1 MSTAIKFVVRACDR
15 SYNLGMARGWESKSV
30 ESQMESAKEG
40 NPVAGPQPTD
50 KEKQSQRER
59 QRLLLSRTYVLRQ
72 IESSTNEKYTQ
83 SLRQALSDLD
93 QKIAKLDGQ

>member
-1 MSTAIKFVVRACDR
+1 
-15 SYNLGMARGWESKSV
+15 MARGWESKSV

-40 NPVAGPQPTD
+40 NVVAGAPLTD
-50 KEKQSQRER
+50 KQKESQRER

-83 SLRQALSDLD
+83 SLRQALRDLEE
-93 QKIAKLDGQ
+93 KIAKLDGQ

>member
-1 MSTAIKFVVRACDR
+1 M
-15 SYNLGMARGWESKSV
+15 
-30 ESQMESAKEG
+30 
-40 NPVAGPQPTD
+40 
-50 KEKQSQRER
+50 
-59 QRLLLSRTYVLRQ
+59 LSRTYVLRQ

>member
-1 MSTAIKFVVRACDR
+1 
-15 SYNLGMARGWESKSV
+15 MARGWESKSV

-40 NPVAGPQPTD
+40 NAVAGPQPTD
-50 KEKQSQRER
+50 KEKELQRER
-59 QRLLLSRTYVLRQ
+59 QRLVLSRTYVLHQ
-72 IESSTNEKYTQ
+72 IESSTNDKYTQ